1 MSYEWIALLA
11 TFAVTFIGTWIKM
24 TNEVTSMKSR
34 LVALEKSE
42 GEVQRVLER
51 IQDTMIR
58 LEKLLAK
65 HGIE

>member
-1 MSYEWIALLA
+1 MSYEWIALVA
-11 TFAVTFIGTWIKM
+11 TFGVTLVGTWVKM
-24 TNEVTSMKSR
+24 TNEVTAMKSR

>member
-1 MSYEWIALLA
+1 MSYEWIALVA
-11 TFAVTFIGTWIKM
+11 TFAVTFVGTWIKM
-24 TNEVTSMKSR
+24 TNEVTAMKSR

>member
-1 MSYEWIALLA
+1 MSYELIALMA
-11 TFAVTFIGTWIKM
+11 TFGITLVGTWVKM
-24 TNEVTSMKSR
+24 TNEVTAMKSR

>member
-1 MSYEWIALLA
+1 MSYEWIALVA
-11 TFAVTFIGTWIKM
+11 TFGITLVGTWVKM
-24 TNEVTSMKSR
+24 TNEVTAMKSR

>member
-1 MSYEWIALLA
+1 MSYELIALGA

-24 TNEVTSMKSR
+24 TNEIVSMKSR
-34 LVALEKSE
+34 LIALEKSE

>member
-1 MSYEWIALLA
+1 MSIEWIALGA
-11 TFAVTFIGTWIKM
+11 TFAVTLIGTWIKM
-24 TNEVTSMKSR
+24 TNEIVSMKSR

-51 IQDTMIR
+51 IQDTMNR
-58 LEKLLAK
+58 LEKLLVK

>member
-11 TFAVTFIGTWIKM
+11 TFAVTFVGTWIKM
-24 TNEVTSMKSR
+24 TNEVTNMKSR

>member
-1 MSYEWIALLA
+1 MSYEWIALVA
-11 TFAVTFIGTWIKM
+11 TFGITLVGTWIKM
-24 TNEVTSMKSR
+24 TNEVTAMKSR